1 MNTENWPD
9 WLVSIVTTLENFA
22 WLSRPILIVVGGFIA
37 LWIVGRVIDRVVK
50 AVVSGVKKAEGV
62 DSTTALSTSPVEA
75 MRQVQRTRT
84 LGGVLNT
91 FARWTVWILVFI
103 MVLTEWGVAV
113 TPLIASIGI
122 LGAALGFGAQSLV
135 KDILNGLFM
144 VFEDQLGLGDIVNLG
159 QVTGVVERVG
169 IRVTEVRDVNGT
181 LWFIRN
187 GEVLQVGNYSQ
198 DWARIILD
206 VPVPYTLNV
215 DEAQEALLAAAK
227 EFAYSPEWKRK
238 ILEDPEM
245 WGIESLSHEA
255 LMVRITV
262 KVRAGEQFVLRRALH
277 RYVKD
282 ALDRRGIDLP
292 ALNRMV
298 VEEDVNRM
306 EKKDGDKKT
315 SEQAPDNDK

>member
-1 MNTENWPD
+1 MNTENWPE
-9 WLVSIVTTLENFA
+9 WLVRIVTTLENLD
-22 WLSRPILIVVGGFIA
+22 WLTRPVLIIIGGFIA
-37 LWIVGRVIDRVVK
+37 LWIVGRVIERVVN
-50 AVVSGVKKAEGV
+50 AVVSGVKRAEGV

-159 QVTGVVERVG
+159 QITGVVERVG
-169 IRVTEVRDVNGT
+169 IRVTEVRDVSGT

-206 VPVPYTLNV
+206 VPVPYTLDV
-215 DEAQEALLAAAK
+215 DEAQEALLTAAK

-262 KVRAGEQFVLRRALH
+262 KVRAGEQFVLKRALH

-282 ALDRRGIDLP
+282 ALDQRGIDLP

-298 VEEDVNRM
+298 VEEDVNRL
-306 EKKDGDKKT
+306 EKKDDDKKT
-315 SEQAPDNDK
+315 PKQAPDNDK

>member
-1 MNTENWPD
+1 MNTENWPE
-9 WLVSIVTTLENFA
+9 WLVRIVTTLENFD
-22 WLSRPILIVVGGFIA
+22 WLIRPILIVAGGFIA
-37 LWIVGRVIDRVVK
+37 LWIIGRVIERVVN
-50 AVVSGVKKAEGV
+50 AVVRGVKKAEGV

-84 LGGVLNT
+84 LGSVLNT

-135 KDILNGLFM
+135 KDMLNGLFM

-169 IRVTEVRDVNGT
+169 IRVTEVRDVSGT

-206 VPVPYTLNV
+206 VPVPYTLDV
-215 DEAQEALLAAAK
+215 DEAQEALLSAAK

-262 KVRAGEQFVLRRALH
+262 KVRAGEQFLLKRALH

-282 ALDRRGIDLP
+282 ALDQRGIDLP

-298 VEEDVNRM
+298 VEEDVNRL

-315 SEQAPDNDK
+315 PEPAPDNDK